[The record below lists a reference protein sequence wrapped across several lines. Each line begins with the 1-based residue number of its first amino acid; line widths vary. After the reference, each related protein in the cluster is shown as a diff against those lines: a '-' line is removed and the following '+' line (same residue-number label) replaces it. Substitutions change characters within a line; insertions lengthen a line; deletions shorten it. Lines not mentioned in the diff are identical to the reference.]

1 MKSFGQ
7 HARGDSP
14 LPALPLDPA
23 RARALSGLILAALL
37 LVLSATP
44 IAAQQADPVRVYG
57 EMTESGD
64 YQFYAD
70 NDQIIPMWINV
81 DFTALTNLES
91 SVRLPYRSAL
101 PAGAER
107 KPLFTLEVQNGS
119 ARRGYSLKYSFAYGD
134 PTAAAHDDSHL
145 YIFPFAHGEKHR
157 VTQGF
162 NGAFSHFGENQYA
175 LDFDLDQGDRV
186 YAARGGLVVEVKED
200 SSVGGPSMRY
210 AEYGN
215 RIVILH
221 DDGSFG
227 NYVHLMRGGADV
239 EVGDR
244 VKPGDL
250 IGRAGATGLASGP
263 HLHFDVRLPAEDGS
277 MRSIPVRFADHT
289 GAPVTPREGLFYY
302 ARHPGGP
309 DFRAVF
315 GEDLEPADFANHR
328 KQVPRTNQ
336 LSIRNEQFDLTFVI
350 YLANGFDEPKEVEVN
365 FRLAGMEPATALPI
379 QKTIPPLTESFITIL
394 RADPNARNWQ
404 YAPVVR
410 FR

>member
-1 MKSFGQ
+1 MKRFG
-7 HARGDSP
+7 HCVPIDRYPAARIAAP
-14 LPALPLDPA
+14 LLRPVTAML
-23 RARALSGLILAALL
+23 ALL
-37 LVLSATP
+37 LLLPLTP
-44 IAAQQADPVRVYG
+44 LVAEQGDPVRVYG

-70 NDQIIPMWINV
+70 NDQIIPMWISV

-91 SVRLPYRSAL
+91 TVRLPFRAPL
-101 PAGAER
+101 PPGTEG
-107 KPLFTLEVQNGS
+107 KPLFSLQVRNEN

-134 PTAAAHDDSHL
+134 PTTAAHDENHVYL
-145 YIFPFAHGEKHR
+145 FPFAHGEKHR

-162 NGAFSHFGENQYA
+162 NGTFSHFGENQYA
-175 LDFDLDQGDRV
+175 LDFDLDQGDPV
-186 YAARGGLVVEVKED
+186 YAARSGLVVEVKED
-200 SSVGGPSMRY
+200 SNIGGPSMRY

-221 DDGSFG
+221 EDGSFG
-227 NYVHLMRGGADV
+227 NYVHLMQNGAEV
-239 EVGDR
+239 EVGER
-244 VKPGDL
+244 VQGGQR

-289 GAPVTPREGLFYY
+289 GSPVTPREGLFYY
-302 ARHPGGP
+302 ARHPGGRE
-309 DFRAVF
+309 FQVVF
-315 GEDLEPADFANHR
+315 GEELEPADFVDHQ

-365 FRLAGMEPATALPI
+365 FRLAGMEPATSLPI
-379 QKTIPPLTESFITIL
+379 RKTIPPLTESFITIL
-394 RADPNARNWQ
+394 RADPDARNWQ